1 MERVKVAR
9 SLRGIGFNPFHL
21 NICTVDTR
29 DLQSF
34 RKNIEGIKLVKD
46 VEGENK
52 RIIDCLRVF
61 YNLIIEKSG
70 NHINM

>member
-21 NICTVDTR
+21 NICTVGTG

-34 RKNIEGIKLVKD
+34 RKTIEGIKLVKD
-46 VEGENK
+46 LE
-52 RIIDCLRVF
+52 
-61 YNLIIEKSG
+61 S
-70 NHINM
+70 